1 MYPLPYHL
9 FKRSGIPK
17 APNLLKEKQNP
28 AIVVQEVAGSNPVFH
43 PTENSMFA
51 GSNKDSA

>member
-1 MYPLPYHL
+1 MYPLPYHPN
-9 FKRSGIPK
+9 KRSGTPK
-17 APNLLKEKQNP
+17 APYSLEEKPNP

-51 GSNKDSA
+51 GSNRDSA